1 MHRMRVLSRRLKSWA
16 FFFSFLTAIP
26 LVFAVLATITDGI
39 TERSLL
45 LAAAVSLCL
54 LVAGVL
60 WLVYGFAWAMIPV
73 MTSEE
78 APREMENRLPL
89 VSLSEEKETR
99 SPSLSPPVEKEDRS
113 PLLSLHIEK
122 ENRPPLPSPPVEK
135 EDRSPLLSLHLEKE
149 NRPPLPSPPLEKEE
163 KESRPSPPLPHAEE
177 KKEKKKKEKEEEP
190 IYTITG
196 RRIN

>member
-16 FFFSFLTAIP
+16 FFFSMVAAIP
-26 LVFAVLATITDGI
+26 LVFAVLTTITDGI
-39 TERSLL
+39 TEHSLL
-45 LAAAVSLCL
+45 LAAAALLCL
-54 LVAGVL
+54 FAAGVL
-60 WLVYGFAWAMIPV
+60 WLVYGFAWAMVP
-73 MTSEE
+73 EE
-78 APREMENRLPL
+78 APREKEVRPPL
-89 VSLSEEKETR
+89 VSLSEEKEDR
-99 SPSLSPPVEKEDRS
+99 SPLLSPPVEREDRS
-113 PLLSLHIEK
+113 PILSLHIEK

-163 KESRPSPPLPHAEE
+163 KEIRPSPPSPPAEE

>member
-1 MHRMRVLSRRLKSWA
+1 MHRMRVLSRRLKFWA

-26 LVFAVLATITDGI
+26 LVFTVLATITEGI
-39 TERSLL
+39 TERSLF
-45 LAAAVSLCL
+45 LAAAALLCL
-54 LVAGVL
+54 FAAGVL
-60 WLVYGFAWAMIPV
+60 WLVYGFAWAMVP
-73 MTSEE
+73 EE
-78 APREMENRLPL
+78 APREKEVRPPL

-122 ENRPPLPSPPVEK
+122 ENRPPLPSP
-135 EDRSPLLSLHLEKE
+135 LM
-149 NRPPLPSPPLEKEE
+149 EKEE
-163 KESRPSPPLPHAEE
+163 KESRPSPSSPPAEE
-177 KKEKKKKEKEEEP
+177 KKEKKKKDKEEEP